1 MSIKK
6 EASESIKVV
15 AVLYK
20 NKTLSDGKHPV
31 MIRITKQRKSSYKS
45 TGFSSTIAQWSKKD
59 HQANTKHPQMDVLNE
74 KIRDMISSLY
84 DQAKEQNKKG
94 KTTSPKK
101 LKKLLRTETMEQWGF
116 LAFTQKLID
125 DFNKEE
131 RFGNANV
138 YKYCLNKVGKFLN
151 QNAKQDPETKKFVF
165 DIDIE
170 FPMIDYDWLRKLEIH
185 LGDDLQENSLSQVF
199 RTIRAIYNIATKS
212 SYQLATPADYPFGEF
227 TLGKRFEV
235 DPDPDFIPLEDV
247 KKIEKLSINSQS
259 PIFDARNYFVF
270 SFYGG
275 GLNLKDVAH
284 LRWSDRGAD
293 KNGNDIIKLKRRK
306 TNRKGHIQVTEPLKR
321 ILDYYHLFTGSNP
334 SNYIFPIFNRSTHIT
349 EKQRHDRFKNH
360 RSDVINPSLKV
371 LAKMAGLNREI
382 TSKVSRYSFA
392 TALSLAGLDSKTIAM
407 AMTRKDDRGLESYLG
422 KADEKIRNAIND
434 NLVNKN

>member
-1 MSIKK
+1 MTVKK
-6 EASESIKVV
+6 EASESIKVT

-20 NKTLSDGKHPV
+20 NKTLADGKHPV

-59 HQANTKHPQMDVLNE
+59 HQANDQHPQMDALNE
-74 KIRDMISSLY
+74 KIRDTIGSLY
-84 DQAKEQNKKG
+84 DQAREQNKKG

-101 LKKLLRTETMEQWGF
+101 LKKLLRTEKMEQWGF

-125 DFNKEE
+125 GFNEEE
-131 RFGNANV
+131 RYGNANV

-151 QNAKQDPETKKFVF
+151 PKAKQDPDTKKFIF
-165 DIDIE
+165 AIDIE

-185 LGDDLQENSLSQVF
+185 LGRNGLKENSLSQVF

-227 TLGKRFEV
+227 SLGKRFEV

-247 KKIEKLSINSQS
+247 WKIEKLSINSES
-259 PIFDARNYFVF
+259 PLFDARNYFLF

-275 GLNLKDVAH
+275 GLNLKDVAS
-284 LRWSDRGAD
+284 LKWSNKDG
-293 KNGNDIIKLKRRK
+293 DIIKLKRSK
-306 TNRKGHIQVTEPLKR
+306 TNRKGKIYVTEPLRR
-321 ILDYYHLFTGSNP
+321 ILDYYQLFTGSNP
-334 SNYIFPIFNRSTHIT
+334 SNYIFPIFNRAIHIT

-360 RSDVINPSLKV
+360 RSDVINPSLKTI
-371 LAKMAGLNREI
+371 ATMAGLSREI
-382 TSKVSRYSFA
+382 TSKVARYSFA
-392 TALSLAGLDSKTIAM
+392 TALWQAGIDTKTIAEAM
-407 AMTRKDDRGLESYLG
+407 ARKNDKGLESYLG
-422 KADEKIRNAIND
+422 KADEKIKRAINN
-434 NLVNKN
+434 NLVSKS